1 MNTVIYFFITKP
13 GFQEKCDDDEKSGLR
28 PLCALH
34 TCLYVPVKVAKCL
47 NTSFLTVLTK
57 QSMVPLN
64 KGSSPGFG
72 RGVV

>member
-1 MNTVIYFFITKP
+1 M
-13 GFQEKCDDDEKSGLR
+13 
-28 PLCALH
+28 LCVPRVVRDLSVH
-34 TCLYVPVKVAKCL
+34 CIPVKVAKCL

-57 QSMVPLN
+57 QSIVPLN